1 MNEMNTSPREDYPS
15 RYSAVDAE
23 SLEINRVLRAT
34 SASLSEAFKRC
45 LTAADFW
52 GTVSRYQILRNLEFA
67 DGQLPQ
73 SELSRQM
80 DVTSGNLSRL
90 LDGLETEGLVV
101 RVPNQ
106 QDRRFSYIRLTP
118 AGHALCERLLPTVG
132 QMASQML
139 DGFSA
144 DEKHVFLALLIRF
157 KKNVDA
163 VYTGAPAPSQA

>member
-1 MNEMNTSPREDYPS
+1 MNETSQPRREDYPS

-34 SASLSEAFKRC
+34 SASLSDAFKRC
-45 LTAADFW
+45 LNAADFW

-80 DVTSGNLSRL
+80 NVTSGNLSRL
-90 LDGLETEGLVV
+90 LDGLEADGLIV
-101 RVPNQ
+101 RVPNR

-118 AGHALCERLLPTVG
+118 EGQALCARILPTVG

-139 DGFSA
+139 DGFSVE
-144 DEKHVFLALLIRF
+144 EKHLFLDLLTRF
-157 KKNVDA
+157 KQNVDS
-163 VYTGAPAPSQA
+163 VYAPAPATRDA